1 MTMYSANEKNAT
13 IKDNTYKSCQT
24 SPMSDELMVMIKI
37 VTIGWGVKK
46 LIISI
51 IMTPKGERIWQR
63 QTIWQLFPQNFP
75 WIFWI
80 GV

>member
-24 SPMSDELMVMIKI
+24 LPMCDELMVMIER
-37 VTIGWGVKK
+37 VTVGWGVKK

-51 IMTPKGERIWQR
+51 IMTPKDERILQR
-63 QTIWQLFPQNFP
+63 
-75 WIFWI
+75 
-80 GV
+80 